1 MKAAVLIKHEDAQQA
16 FEIREVETPTL
27 LEDEVLIKVDAFGLN
42 FADVMA
48 RQGLYQEAP
57 PLPSILGYDVVG
69 IVDKVGN
76 KENEHLIGKRVV
88 SMTRFG
94 GYAQYA
100 KTKAAGISVI
110 SDKMTNGEALALATQ
125 YSTAYFMAYECV
137 SVFEGDNIL
146 MHAAAGGVGTA
157 LTQLLKLKGCTVFG
171 LTSSNEKLD
180 YLKQNGVDYP
190 INHQKEDHTTIVKA
204 QLKGNKLDVAF
215 NSVGGSTF
223 KKDMS
228 LLQKGGRILLY
239 GAAERSGQGK
249 GKIKTLK
256 LAWNFGIF
264 SPIQMLMH
272 SQAIIGVN
280 MLHISDQK
288 PEVIKR
294 CLDEVVKMTESGLLK
309 PHVGGIFKANQI
321 GDAHALLES
330 RKSKGKIIV
339 EW

>member
-1 MKAAVLIKHEDAQQA
+1 MKAAVLVNHSNASNA
-16 FEIREVETPTL
+16 FEIREVEKPTITA
-27 LEDEVLIKVDAFGLN
+27 DELLIKVDAFGLN

-48 RQGLYQEAP
+48 RQGLYKEAP
-57 PLPSILGYDVVG
+57 ELPSILGYDVVG
-69 IVDKVGN
+69 TVEKVGN
-76 KENEHLIGKRVV
+76 KENNHLIGKRVV

-94 GYAQYA
+94 GYAQFA
-100 KTKAAGISVI
+100 KTKVAGVSIISA
-110 SDKMTNGEALALATQ
+110 KMSNGEALALATQ

-137 SVFEGDNIL
+137 SVFEGDNVL

-157 LTQLLKLKGCTVFG
+157 LTQLLKLKGCTIFG
-171 LTSSNEKLD
+171 LTSSNQKMD

-190 INHQKEDHTTIVKA
+190 INHVEENYIDVIKK
-204 QLKGNKLDVAF
+204 QLNGNKLDVAF

-228 LLQKGGRILLY
+228 LLQKGGRILLF

-249 GKIKTLK
+249 GKFKTLK
-256 LAWNFGIF
+256 LAWKFGIF

-280 MLHISDQK
+280 MLHISDEK
-288 PEVIKR
+288 PAVIKR
-294 CLDEVVKMTESGLLK
+294 CLDEVVKMTENGLLN
-309 PHVGGIFKANQI
+309 PHVGGVFKADQI
-321 GDAHALLES
+321 GEAHALLES

>member
-1 MKAAVLIKHEDAQQA
+1 MKAAVLVQHGNSQQA
-16 FEIREVETPTL
+16 FEIKEVEIPKI

-48 RQGLYQEAP
+48 RQGLYKEAP
-57 PLPSILGYDVVG
+57 ELPSILGYDVVG
-69 IVDKVGN
+69 KIEKVGS
-76 KENEHLIGKRVV
+76 KENQYLIGKRVV

-94 GYAQYA
+94 GYAEYA

-125 YSTAYFMAYECV
+125 YSTAYFMAYECI
-137 SVFEGDNIL
+137 SVFKGDNIL

-157 LTQLLKLKGCTVFG
+157 LTQLLKLKGCTIFG
-171 LTSSNEKLD
+171 LTSSDEKFD

-190 INHQKEDHTTIVKA
+190 INHNKNNYIEIVKK
-204 QLKGNKLDVAF
+204 QLGGNKLDVAF

-228 LLQKGGRILLY
+228 LLQKGGRIILF

-249 GKIKTLK
+249 GKLKTLK
-256 LAWNFGIF
+256 LAWKFGIF

-280 MLHISDQK
+280 MLHIADQK

-294 CLDEVVKMTESGLLK
+294 CLDEVVKMTENGLLK
-309 PHVGGIFKANQI
+309 PHVGGVFKADKI
-321 GDAHALLES
+321 GDAHALLEG

>member
-1 MKAAVLIKHEDAQQA
+1 MKAAVLVNHSNASNA
-16 FEIREVETPTL
+16 FEIREVEKPTITA
-27 LEDEVLIKVDAFGLN
+27 DELLIKVDAFGLN

-48 RQGLYQEAP
+48 RQGLYKEAP
-57 PLPSILGYDVVG
+57 ELPSILGYDVVG
-69 IVDKVGN
+69 TVEKVGN
-76 KENEHLIGKRVV
+76 KENNHLIGKRVV

-94 GYAQYA
+94 GYAQFA
-100 KTKAAGISVI
+100 KTKTAGVSIISA
-110 SDKMTNGEALALATQ
+110 KMSNGEALALATQ

-137 SVFEGDNIL
+137 SVFEGDNVL

-157 LTQLLKLKGCTVFG
+157 LTQLLKLKGCTIFG
-171 LTSSNEKLD
+171 LTSSNQKMD

-190 INHQKEDHTTIVKA
+190 INHVEENYIDVIKK
-204 QLKGNKLDVAF
+204 QLNGNKLDVAF

-228 LLQKGGRILLY
+228 LLQKGGRILLF

-249 GKIKTLK
+249 GKFKTLK
-256 LAWNFGIF
+256 LAWKFGIF

-280 MLHISDQK
+280 MLHISDEK
-288 PEVIKR
+288 PAVIKR
-294 CLDEVVKMTESGLLK
+294 CLDEVVKMTENGLLN
-309 PHVGGIFKANQI
+309 PHVGGVFKADQI
-321 GDAHALLES
+321 GEAHALLES